1 MHTTVHPH
9 TNKQFRFTQL
19 YSANQYSSFPPCT
32 GQTSVHSLGKQGA
45 GLSQGPM
52 RMPPQWPRQVLN
64 STNVTFSFL
73 QRASRSPLIG
83 LSLCLSPLPLVSDS
97 YSDLYLS
104 QHGDVV
110 RSSLWGTSADCLSP
124 PLSQDL
130 DLLSFLWDG
139 LFFFCFVFFS
149 CGESKLSLLISS
161 ADWPVLTKA
170 TQSKQ
175 SLVIS

>member
-52 RMPPQWPRQVLN
+52 RMPPRWPRQVLN

-110 RSSLWGTSADCLSP
+110 RSSLWGLQPTA
-124 PLSQDL
+124 
-130 DLLSFLWDG
+130 FLRPCPKTWIFY
-139 LFFFCFVFFS
+139 LFCEMGCFFLFVFF
-149 CGESKLSLLISS
+149 KLWWIKTLFTYFFSWLACTNKSN
-161 ADWPVLTKA
+161 TE
-170 TQSKQ
+170 
-175 SLVIS
+175 